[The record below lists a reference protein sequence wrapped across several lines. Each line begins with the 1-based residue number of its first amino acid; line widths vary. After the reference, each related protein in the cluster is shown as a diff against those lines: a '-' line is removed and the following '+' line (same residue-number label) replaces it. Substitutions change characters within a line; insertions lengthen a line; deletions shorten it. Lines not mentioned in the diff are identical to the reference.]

1 MNEDEQED
9 LELGMDRDP
18 SLQGYHTSAI
28 DDQSGGFAS
37 HWPFLCFKGMGGR
50 DHYLCNAH
58 LPDDKMELTRLM
70 VPQQFGG

>member
-28 DDQSGGFAS
+28 DD
-37 HWPFLCFKGMGGR
+37 
-50 DHYLCNAH
+50 
-58 LPDDKMELTRLM
+58 
-70 VPQQFGG
+70 